1 MVRPP
6 WWILCWCWW
15 RCSWYVPQTTI
26 KSYATDINNSNRGVG
41 PLFLGLAQNGS
52 RRGYLLKRRTNLITW
67 NICKIS
73 NKKHVLDQNVIEYC
87 FRWWLTQCRRNI
99 FICIL
104 RIDEF
109 ILCQIHICVT
119 AIQSSVITWV
129 VTGFHSLDKSQLL
142 ALQLQQLTTARENFD
157 KEGWQEIIQQVSL
170 FLPFSSAAAN
180 VGPLASA
187 KMLTKAQ
194 V

>member
-1 MVRPP
+1 MGEQFQLKHNKYCTNLWCKCNIILGNCSYDDNNSFVSCCPLTIPLMVRPP

-41 PLFLGLAQNGS
+41 PLFLGLARNGS
-52 RRGYLLKRRTNLITW
+52 QRGYLLKRRTNLITW

-87 FRWWLTQCRRNI
+87 FRWWLTPCPRNI

-104 RIDEF
+104 RIDELM
-109 ILCQIHICVT
+109 LCVRYIY
-119 AIQSSVITWV
+119 
-129 VTGFHSLDKSQLL
+129 
-142 ALQLQQLTTARENFD
+142 
-157 KEGWQEIIQQVSL
+157 VSL
-170 FLPFSSAAAN
+170 QYKVPWL
-180 VGPLASA
+180 LE
-187 KMLTKAQ
+187 
-194 V
+194 